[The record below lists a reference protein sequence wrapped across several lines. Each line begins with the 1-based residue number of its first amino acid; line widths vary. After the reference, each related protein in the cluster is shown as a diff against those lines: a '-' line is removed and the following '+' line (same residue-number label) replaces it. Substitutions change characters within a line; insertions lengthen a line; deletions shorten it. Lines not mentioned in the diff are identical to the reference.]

1 MTKILIATTNLGK
14 FAEFFA
20 EFEDLNFVFVNL
32 KDLKLDKMEVPEPFS
47 TTWENALY
55 KAKVFAQK
63 SGLPTIAEDTAF
75 GVDYLKGEP
84 GVRAKLFWKYG
95 QRA

>member
-63 SGLPTIAEDTAF
+63 RFAHHCRRHRFWRGLF
-75 GVDYLKGEP
+75 K
-84 GVRAKLFWKYG
+84 R
-95 QRA
+95 